1 MPHPPSSS
9 ASAAK
14 GERSGTTTTGPPPP
28 PPPLPPPPRVRP
40 SRAEL
45 SETHKKKPSPYLDKL
60 ADMAADDGFWS
71 RGSEPRPYTY
81 EPVWYFFYGTLMK
94 PDVYGYELTNW
105 GQYKA
110 LVDSEPGMEVTGC
123 AYKVRSVEEEFKLA
137 YYETNA
143 YKLAPCRIYFTDGPA
158 ESREEDRAFGKTF
171 KYAGNA
177 EALKQ
182 GRFDRDLWEMQ
193 MGRRLPPAW
202 RGGASRDVQQRGV
215 EQKEVKGAPAQDKGG
230 TGVNCVLGRKGSR

>member
-1 MPHPPSSS
+1 
-9 ASAAK
+9 
-14 GERSGTTTTGPPPP
+14 
-28 PPPLPPPPRVRP
+28 
-40 SRAEL
+40 
-45 SETHKKKPSPYLDKL
+45 
-60 ADMAADDGFWS
+60 MAADDGFWS
-71 RGSEPRPYTY
+71 RGSEPQPYTY

-94 PDVYGYELTNW
+94 PDVLKSVLGLDTEPVLRSAKVYGYELTNW

-110 LVDSEPGMEVTGC
+110 LVDGEPGMEVTGC

-143 YKLAPCRIYFTDGPA
+143 YTLAPCRIYFTDGPA

-193 MGRRLPPAW
+193 MGRRLPPTW

-215 EQKEVKGAPAQDKGG
+215 EQKEVKGATAQVKGR
-230 TGVNCVLGRKGSR
+230 NRR